1 MVEDKP
7 PLVDPL
13 NAFCKDTEAYLI
25 GNPDGP
31 LSGLTFAAKDIFDIE
46 GHTLSLIHI

>member
-1 MVEDKP
+1 MVEGKP

-25 GNPDGP
+25 GTV
-31 LSGLTFAAKDIFDIE
+31 SYTHLTLPTSD
-46 GHTLSLIHI
+46 LV

>member
-25 GNPDGP
+25 GNPW
-31 LSGLTFAAKDIFDIE
+31 T
-46 GHTLSLIHI
+46 TLRAYFRCQRHFRHRRPYHRGRQP